1 VPKTQA
7 AIQTL
12 LHGFHRD
19 NPPFLL
25 RAVLQHLELVLDRH
39 SEASLESQRV
49 LEIDELVRL
58 ATAQAARAQ
67 TDALFDQKHA
77 RHAYWELFGRL
88 EAAGWG
94 RRIPGRRRHPSRL
107 RLQYSTSG
115 DEVGP
120 TAILACLREL
130 GVELVYPDDSDGPAV
145 KEDRSI
151 DARALR
157 SPLTRSRAVELI
169 ESRHEDLKSRGV
181 ASLQL
186 FGSVARDEAGPES
199 DVDLLVRFNGPVTS
213 DAFFG
218 VKFILEDLLDRRVDL
233 VTEAA
238 MREPIRRAIQR
249 ELLRV
254 A

>member
-1 VPKTQA
+1 LFLPR
-7 AIQTL
+7 IQ
-12 LHGFHRD
+12 
-19 NPPFLL
+19 N
-25 RAVLQHLELVLDRH
+25 
-39 SEASLESQRV
+39 SQRD

-58 ATAQAARAQ
+58 ATAQAARSQ
-67 TDALFDQKHA
+67 TEAFFDQKRA

-94 RRIPGRRRHPSRL
+94 RRIPGRRRHRSRL
-107 RLQYSTSG
+107 FLRYSPSE
-115 DEVGP
+115 DEAGP
-120 TAILACLREL
+120 FALLSCLRKLDPEFL
-130 GVELVYPDDSDGPAV
+130 DLDDLHEGPALEE
-145 KEDRSI
+145 KRRI

-157 SPLTRSRAVELI
+157 PHRPRAEVVALIKSRT
-169 ESRHEDLKSRGV
+169 EDLRSRGV

-186 FGSVARDEAGPES
+186 FGSVARDEAGPDS
-199 DVDLLVRFNGPVTS
+199 DVDLLVKFDGVVTS

-218 VKFILEDLLDRRVDL
+218 VKFLLEDLLDRRVDL

-238 MREPIRRAIQR
+238 MREPIRRAIQG